1 MCEAF
6 GAYGWNEGLKTMKWI
21 ADHLMVRGI
30 NYLVPH
36 AFNPK
41 SFPDFDCPPQF
52 YVHGHNPQFRYFK
65 YFSDYVNRVMD
76 IMKDGHYPAKIG
88 LLYPAEM
95 EWAGD
100 YMPVEKPARVLTQS
114 QIPFD
119 IVTRDYLKQA
129 EITDGK
135 YKINRQKFEAFSGA
149 IWGIYARRS
158 QRSH

>member
-1 MCEAF
+1 MNYHHDAFSTGGSNGEFYHYALAKLASSAAHLDPVKKGRAMCEAF

-41 SFPDFDCPPQF
+41 SFPDFDCPPHF

-95 EWAGD
+95 ECGR
-100 YMPVEKPARVLTQS
+100 E
-114 QIPFD
+114 
-119 IVTRDYLKQA
+119 
-129 EITDGK
+129 
-135 YKINRQKFEAFSGA
+135 
-149 IWGIYARRS
+149 IYASRKTS
-158 QRSH
+158 KSSDTVTDSI